1 MKLEGK
7 KIGFA
12 MTGSFCTFDRAFETA
27 RQLVKAGADV
37 TPIMSFTAAG
47 LSTRFGTASDN
58 REKIERITGHRLI
71 ETIEAA
77 EPIGPKKLFDL
88 LIVEPC
94 TANTLAKLAV
104 GIYDTPVT
112 MAVKSHIRN
121 ARPVL
126 VAVSTNDAL
135 AACAKSIGLLQNSR
149 CYFFVPY
156 RQDNFE
162 KKPNSVVADFSLT
175 AEAAELALEGRQMQP
190 VLLAAESFK

>member
-12 MTGSFCTFDRAFETA
+12 MTGSFCTFDKAFETA
-27 RQLVKAGADV
+27 RALRELGAEL
-37 TPIMSFTAAG
+37 TPIMSFNAAG
-47 LSTRFGTASDN
+47 LSTRFGTASEH
-58 REKIERITGHRLI
+58 RERIELITSHRLI
-71 ETIEAA
+71 ETIEDA

-94 TANTLAKLAV
+94 TANTLAKLAL

-121 ARPVL
+121 GRPVL

-135 AACAKSIGLLQNSR
+135 AACARNIGALQNSR
-149 CYFFVPY
+149 CYYFVPY
-156 RQDNFE
+156 RQDSFE
-162 KKPNSVVADFSLT
+162 KKPYSVVADFSKT
-175 AEAAELALEGRQMQP
+175 AAAAEAALEGRQLQP
-190 VLLAAESFK
+190 ILLAAEA

>member
-1 MKLEGK
+1 MTLEGK

-12 MTGSFCTFDRAFETA
+12 MTGSFCTFDKAFDTA
-27 RQLVKAGADV
+27 RALRESGAEV
-37 TPIMSFTAAG
+37 TPIMSFNAAG
-47 LSTRFGTASDN
+47 ISTRFGTASEHRD
-58 REKIERITGHRLI
+58 KIERITGRRLI
-71 ETIEAA
+71 ETIESA

-121 ARPVL
+121 GRPVL
-126 VAVSTNDAL
+126 IAVSTNDAL
-135 AACAKSIGLLQNSR
+135 AACAKNIGALQNSR
-149 CYFFVPY
+149 CYYFVPY

-162 KKPNSVVADFSLT
+162 KKPNSVVADFSQT
-175 AEAAELALEGRQMQP
+175 IAAAASALEGRQLQP
-190 VLLAAESFK
+190 VLLPAESF